1 MNEIKYSSIDQY
13 ITEAPAEV
21 KQILINI
28 RSLISEKAPE
38 AVSCIAYNMPA
49 FKYNKKPLV
58 YFAAF
63 KNHIGFYALPSGNV
77 AFQKELTKYKTGKGS
92 IQFPLDQEIPY
103 DLIGQIVEFRVV
115 EMNDALSQNHE
126 K

>member
-1 MNEIKYSSIDQY
+1 
-13 ITEAPAEV
+13 
-21 KQILINI
+21 
-28 RSLISEKAPE
+28 
-38 AVSCIAYNMPA
+38 MPA
-49 FKYNKKPLV
+49 FKYHKKPLV

-103 DLIGQIVEFRVV
+103 DLIGQIVEFRVA
-115 EMNDALSQNHE
+115 EMNDALSQ
-126 K
+126 KS

>member
-49 FKYNKKPLV
+49 FKYAKKPLV

-115 EMNDALSQNHE
+115 EMNDALSQ
-126 K
+126 KS

>member
-1 MNEIKYSSIDQY
+1 MNAIKYSSIDQY

-49 FKYNKKPLV
+49 FKYDKKPLV

-103 DLIGQIVEFRVV
+103 DLIGQIVEFRVA
-115 EMNDALSQNHE
+115 EMNDALSQ
-126 K
+126 KS

>member
-1 MNEIKYSSIDQY
+1 M
-13 ITEAPAEV
+13 

-115 EMNDALSQNHE
+115 EMNDALSQ
-126 K
+126 KS

>member
-28 RSLISEKAPE
+28 RNLISEKAPE

-103 DLIGQIVEFRVV
+103 DLIGQIVEFRVA
-115 EMNDALSQNHE
+115 EMNDALSQ
-126 K
+126 KS

>member
-28 RSLISEKAPE
+28 RNLISEKAPE

-49 FKYNKKPLV
+49 FKYHKKPLV

-103 DLIGQIVEFRVV
+103 DLIGQIVEFRVA
-115 EMNDALSQNHE
+115 EMNDALSQ
-126 K
+126 KP

>member
-1 MNEIKYSSIDQY
+1 MNAIKYSSIDQY

-49 FKYNKKPLV
+49 FKYDKKPLV

-115 EMNDALSQNHE
+115 EMNDALSQ
-126 K
+126 KS

>member
-1 MNEIKYSSIDQY
+1 MNAIKYSSIDQY

-28 RSLISEKAPE
+28 RNLISEKAPE

-49 FKYNKKPLV
+49 FKYHKKPLV

-115 EMNDALSQNHE
+115 EMNDALSQ
-126 K
+126 KS

>member
-1 MNEIKYSSIDQY
+1 MNAIKYSSIDQY

-28 RSLISEKAPE
+28 CSLISEKAPE

-49 FKYNKKPLV
+49 FKYHKKPLV

-63 KNHIGFYALPSGNV
+63 KNHIGYYALPSGNV

-103 DLIGQIVEFRVV
+103 DLIGQIVEFRVA
-115 EMNDALSQNHE
+115 EMNDALSQ
-126 K
+126 KS

>member
-28 RSLISEKAPE
+28 RSLIAEKAPE
-38 AVSCIAYNMPA
+38 SVSCIAYNMPA
-49 FKYNKKPLV
+49 FKYHKKPLV

-92 IQFPLDQEIPY
+92 IQFPLNQEIPY
-103 DLIGQIVEFRVV
+103 DLIGQIVEFRVA
-115 EMNDALSQNHE
+115 EMNDVLSQ
-126 K
+126 KS

>member
-28 RSLISEKAPE
+28 RNLISEKAPE

-49 FKYNKKPLV
+49 FKYHKKPLV

-103 DLIGQIVEFRVV
+103 DLIGQLVEFRVA
-115 EMNDALSQNHE
+115 EMNDALSQ
-126 K
+126 KS

>member
-115 EMNDALSQNHE
+115 EMNDTLSQ
-126 K
+126 KS

>member
-115 EMNDALSQNHE
+115 EMNDALSQ
-126 K
+126 KS

>member
-1 MNEIKYSSIDQY
+1 MNAIKYSSIDQY

-49 FKYNKKPLV
+49 FKYHKKPLV

-103 DLIGQIVEFRVV
+103 DLIGQIVEFRVA
-115 EMNDALSQNHE
+115 EMNDALSQ
-126 K
+126 KS

>member
-28 RSLISEKAPE
+28 RSLISEKEPE

-115 EMNDALSQNHE
+115 EMNDALSQ
-126 K
+126 KS

>member
-49 FKYNKKPLV
+49 FKYHKKPLV

-103 DLIGQIVEFRVV
+103 DLIGQIVEFRVA
-115 EMNDALSQNHE
+115 EMNDALSQ
-126 K
+126 KP

>member
-28 RSLISEKAPE
+28 RNLISGKAPE

-49 FKYNKKPLV
+49 FKYHKKPLV

-115 EMNDALSQNHE
+115 EMNDALSQ
-126 K
+126 KS

>member
-49 FKYNKKPLV
+49 FKYDKKPLV

-115 EMNDALSQNHE
+115 EMNDALSQ
-126 K
+126 KS

>member
-21 KQILINI
+21 KQNLINI

-49 FKYNKKPLV
+49 FKYDKKPLV

-115 EMNDALSQNHE
+115 EMNDALSQ
-126 K
+126 KS

>member
-1 MNEIKYSSIDQY
+1 MNAIKYSSIDQY

-103 DLIGQIVEFRVV
+103 DLIGQIVEFRVA
-115 EMNDALSQNHE
+115 EMNDALSQ
-126 K
+126 KS

>member
-28 RSLISEKAPE
+28 RNLISEKAPE

-92 IQFPLDQEIPY
+92 IQFPLDHEIPY
-103 DLIGQIVEFRVV
+103 DLIGQIVEFRVA
-115 EMNDALSQNHE
+115 EMNDALSQ
-126 K
+126 KS

>member
-13 ITEAPAEV
+13 ITEAPADV

-28 RSLISEKAPE
+28 RSLIAEKAPE

-49 FKYNKKPLV
+49 FKYHKKPLV

-103 DLIGQIVEFRVV
+103 DLIGQIVEFRVA
-115 EMNDALSQNHE
+115 EMNDALSQ
-126 K
+126 KS

>member
-28 RSLISEKAPE
+28 RNLISEKAPE

-49 FKYNKKPLV
+49 FKYHKKPLV

-103 DLIGQIVEFRVV
+103 DLIGQLVEFRVA
-115 EMNDALSQNHE
+115 EMNDALSQ
-126 K
+126 KP